1 MSEKKD
7 KKDSNELLNILMM
20 LLGGLF
26 LFLGVVNMLSYFEIS
41 LGLPAEFDQMLSS
54 LGAFWSV
61 MMVVGFFGL
70 ISGIGMFK
78 EEEWAMGQALVVLPV
93 MVTVSISQILL
104 AIVYADWYKAWINF
118 LPIITVV
125 IGILG
130 FFWLLMT
137 RKRYD

>member
-1 MSEKKD
+1 MSE

-26 LFLGVVNMLSYFEIS
+26 LFLGVINMLTYFEINV
-41 LGLPAEFDQMLSS
+41 GLPPEFDLILSS
-54 LGAFWSV
+54 LGVFWSV
-61 MMVVGFFGL
+61 MMVAGFFGL

-104 AIVYADWYKAWINF
+104 AIQADNWYEAWINYI
-118 LPIITVV
+118 PIITVV
-125 IGILG
+125 IGMFG